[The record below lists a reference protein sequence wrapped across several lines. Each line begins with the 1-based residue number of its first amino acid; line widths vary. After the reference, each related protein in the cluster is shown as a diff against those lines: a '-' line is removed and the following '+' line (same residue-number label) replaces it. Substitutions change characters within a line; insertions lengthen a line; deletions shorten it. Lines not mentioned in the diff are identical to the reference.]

1 MLGAKGWAIEG
12 AYKYVLYGD
21 KVQVQ
26 PISQPQGAQIGILLT
41 FTVVPIVVLIIGI
54 VIASRFKLTKELQ
67 TKIVE
72 CNNMEDKTSEEY
84 KQTREELLAQL

>member
-1 MLGAKGWAIEG
+1 M
-12 AYKYVLYGD
+12 
-21 KVQVQ
+21 Q

-41 FTVVPIVVLIIGI
+41 FVVVPIVVLVVGI

-84 KQTREELLAQL
+84 KQTREKLLAQL